1 MTIYN
6 KQNDIDVNNKKLT
19 VFFFYLDACE
29 RPLIDNHIFLIS
41 KLSF

>member
-19 VFFFYLDACE
+19 GFFYLDACE